1 MQTTPTTGIVKKKKN
16 FPSLHFLK
24 ERAWPVGS
32 EDQATFLPLLYTH
45 KRKFSYSL
53 LSLVLN
59 KLDF

>member
-32 EDQATFLPLLYTH
+32 EDQETFLPLLYTH
-45 KRKFSYSL
+45 KKENSHIPCYL
-53 LSLVLN
+53 
-59 KLDF
+59 